1 MKKIVLSA
9 SKRMTG
15 NKSRINQARKSGRV
29 PGVFYSAHHKPISI
43 EVAENTI
50 NPLVFTAKT
59 HLIGLELE
67 GKEESEC
74 ILKDVQ
80 FDPVTD
86 RVIHF
91 DLIGLTKGETIE
103 VEVPVKIIGS
113 AVGIKDGGI
122 LQQVLHKV
130 QVECLPKDIPDH
142 IEVEVTNLKIGAS
155 IHIKDLQMEAIKFT
169 NLPDSVIISV
179 THPKVE
185 KEPVAGETA
194 EITEPEVIGKGKPS
208 EEEEKEK

>member
-9 SKRMTG
+9 SKRKTG
-15 NKSRINQARKSGRV
+15 NKSLINQARKSGKI
-29 PGVFYSAHHKPISI
+29 PGVFYSAHHEPISI
-43 EVAENTI
+43 EVAETSI

-91 DLIGLTKGETIE
+91 DLIGLTKGETIQ

-113 AVGIKDGGI
+113 AVGVKDGGV
-122 LQQVLHKV
+122 LQQILHKV

-142 IEVEVTNLKIGAS
+142 IEIEVSNLKIGAS
-155 IHIKDLQMEAIKFT
+155 IHIKDLQIEGIKFT

-179 THPKVE
+179 AHPKVE
-185 KEPVAGETA
+185 KEPVASETA
-194 EITEPEVIGKGKPS
+194 EVTEPEVIGKGKPS

>member
-15 NKSRINQARKSGRV
+15 NKSLINQARKSGKI
-29 PGVFYSAHHKPISI
+29 PGVFYSVHHEPMSI
-43 EVAENTI
+43 EVAENI
-50 NPLVFTAKT
+50 LNPLVFTAKT

-113 AVGIKDGGI
+113 AIGIKDGGI

-155 IHIKDLQMEAIKFT
+155 VHIKDLQLEAIKFT
-169 NLPDSVIISV
+169 NLPDSVIVSV

>member
-9 SKRMTG
+9 SKRITG
-15 NKSRINQARKSGRV
+15 NKSVINQARKSGKI
-29 PGVFYSAHHKPISI
+29 PGIFYSAHHEPLSI

-50 NPLVFTAKT
+50 NPLVFTSKT
-59 HLIGLELE
+59 HLIGLEIE

-74 ILKDVQ
+74 ILKDIQ

-103 VEVPVKIIGS
+103 IEVPVKLIGI

-122 LQQVLHKV
+122 LQQVLHKI

-142 IEVEVTNLKIGAS
+142 IEIEVTNLKIGDS
-155 IHIKDLQMEAIKFT
+155 VHVKDLQMEGVKFT
-169 NLPDSVIISV
+169 TLSDSVVVSV

-185 KEPVAGETA
+185 KEPVVGETA
-194 EITEPEVIGKGKPS
+194 EITEPEVINKGKV
-208 EEEEKEK
+208 EEEEK